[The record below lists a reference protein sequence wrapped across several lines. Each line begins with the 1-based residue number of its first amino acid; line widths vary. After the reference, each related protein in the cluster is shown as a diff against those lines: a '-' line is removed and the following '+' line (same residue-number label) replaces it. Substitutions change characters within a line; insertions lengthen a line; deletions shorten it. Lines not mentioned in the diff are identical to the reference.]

1 MTEAPNRHVYLDA
14 AIRARRSLS
23 RKGVML
29 IMIPVALVNLLFAA
43 FFTLIG
49 GAFVPPFLGL
59 DVIGLAI
66 AFWFSFRKAARIER
80 VRVTADE
87 ISVTR
92 EDDDHRTLVWTSA
105 PAFTRVDLDHPGRH
119 ASRLRLSSKGKG
131 LTLAAAVSPGER
143 EQFAEALQAAVKAAR
158 AERW

>member
-1 MTEAPNRHVYLDA
+1 METPRLYLDMT
-14 AIRARRSLS
+14 IRARRSLS

-29 IMIPVALVNLLFAA
+29 IMIPVAFVNLVFAS
-43 FFTLIG
+43 FFVLIG

-66 AFWFSFRKAARIER
+66 AFWLSFRATDRAER
-80 VRVTADE
+80 VRVSADE
-87 ISVTR
+87 IKVTR
-92 EDDDHRTLVWTSA
+92 ERPGAVDTVWTSA
-105 PAFTRVDLDHPGRH
+105 PAFTRVELDHPGRH

-131 LTLAAAVSPGER
+131 LTLASAVSPGER
-143 EQFAEALQAAVKAAR
+143 EQVAQALEDAVRAAR

>member
-1 MTEAPNRHVYLDA
+1 MDAPRLYMDTV
-14 AIRARRSLS
+14 IRARRSLS

-29 IMIPVALVNLLFAA
+29 IMIPVAFVNLVFAS
-43 FFTLIG
+43 FFVLIG

-66 AFWFSFRKAARIER
+66 AFWLSFRATDRVER
-80 VRVTADE
+80 VRVSADE
-87 ISVTR
+87 IRVTHER
-92 EDDDHRTLVWTSA
+92 NGAVDLVWTSA
-105 PAFTRVDLDHPGRH
+105 PAFTRVELDHPGRH

-131 LTLAAAVSPGER
+131 VTLASAVSPGER
-143 EQFAEALQAAVKAAR
+143 EQFARALEQAVKAAR